1 MQMVAKIVDVIHIFI
16 YQVRNFNYISIFQK
30 GKGVDSNAFP
40 PALESRLL
48 DPGPHSVTQEQ

>member
-1 MQMVAKIVDVIHIFI
+1 MQMMAKIVGVTHIFI
-16 YQVRNFNYISIFQK
+16 YQVRWFNYISILQK
-30 GKGVDSNAFP
+30 GEGVDSNAFP